1 MLGNGP
7 VQFEK
12 GVTKKG
18 HETIMVPRRYPTS
31 FGGGSQKPGRETV
44 SHIPLSHAPLPF
56 PTRTGKPRNG
66 LADVGCL
73 CSSLLKKASYAFS
86 CWMSEQ
92 VFSTSVRK
100 DVREKLCLLKMG
112 IVERV

>member
-1 MLGNGP
+1 MALLTLG
-7 VQFEK
+7 
-12 GVTKKG
+12 
-18 HETIMVPRRYPTS
+18 VPP
-31 FGGGSQKPGRETV
+31 
-44 SHIPLSHAPLPF
+44 
-56 PTRTGKPRNG
+56 
-66 LADVGCL
+66 
-73 CSSLLKKASYAFS
+73 SSLLKKASYAFS